1 MRPRRCCR
9 GSAQRSRFYP
19 PFPLPLDFS
28 LCLFLSATLS
38 HCLSRSFVL
47 SLFLSRCFHLSLFLH
62 PPISFLFPL
71 SFCLSLTL
79 SLFLFLSVLLSL
91 PLLSIFLYPLALSYS
106 TFHSLSISFSFTLF
120 LSSSFSQFC
129 YRVGDSANRHCQ
141 LPHDRFCSVP
151 IFRKSRKLLRGA
163 ANDRHAFALR
173 FNFLVL
179 KFVYPSV
186 RNI

>member
-38 HCLSRSFVL
+38 HCLSRPFVL
-47 SLFLSRCFHLSLFLH
+47 SLFLSRCFHLSHFLH

-79 SLFLFLSVLLSL
+79 SLFLFLSVLLSR
-91 PLLSIFLYPLALSYS
+91 P
-106 TFHSLSISFSFTLF
+106 
-120 LSSSFSQFC
+120 LSSSAIYFSLSPHPLIVCFTPSLSLSLLLYSCLRRSHNSATELAIPQIVTAS
-129 YRVGDSANRHCQ
+129 YRTIDSAVFLFFENLENFFEARRTIATRS
-141 LPHDRFCSVP
+141 RFGL
-151 IFRKSRKLLRGA
+151 IF
-163 ANDRHAFALR
+163 
-173 FNFLVL
+173 
-179 KFVYPSV
+179 
-186 RNI
+186 

>member
-79 SLFLFLSVLLSL
+79 SLFLFLSVLLSR
-91 PLLSIFLYPLALSYS
+91 P
-106 TFHSLSISFSFTLF
+106 
-120 LSSSFSQFC
+120 LSSSAIYFSLSPRPLIV
-129 YRVGDSANRHCQ
+129 YVS
-141 LPHDRFCSVP
+141 LPLYLFLFYSIPVFVVLTILLPSWR
-151 IFRKSRKLLRGA
+151 FRKSSLPATARSILQCSYFSKISKTSSRRGERSPRVRA
-163 ANDRHAFALR
+163 
-173 FNFLVL
+173 
-179 KFVYPSV
+179 SV
-186 RNI
+186 